1 MKISLEYNKASMQ
14 WHVKAGRLTL
24 FATDNYE
31 TAKQFLLQHQADA
44 DSDRKVDEIYDRQRN
59 Y

>member
-1 MKISLEYNKASMQ
+1 MKITLEYNKASMQ

-31 TAKQFLLQHQADA
+31 TAKQFLLQYQADA
-44 DSDRKVDEIYDRQRN
+44 DSDRKVENNDI
-59 Y
+59 

>member
-1 MKISLEYNKASMQ
+1 MKKTIEYNKASMQ

-44 DSDRKVDEIYDRQRN
+44 DSDRKAGELYDR
-59 Y
+59 

>member
-1 MKISLEYNKASMQ
+1 MRKTIEYNKPSMQ
-14 WHVKAGRLTL
+14 WLVKLGRLTL

-44 DSDRKVDEIYDRQRN
+44 DSDRKVDELYDR
-59 Y
+59 